1 MTQRIS
7 RVCSGSTVFDLVLV
21 SFLGYKIFFSAN
33 RSFYIP
39 VLNFS
44 VSPIEKTIWIFIFLM
59 GWLLFCPLK
68 KYCSGYWLT
77 ALMYNLIPFMVIES
91 EAFLQY
97 HFWLSC
103 TCVFFSLLLQ
113 GFFFLK
119 TRKSVH
125 PKFRH
130 CFYSCWS
137 VLLSVPF
144 LLVSFSFSAFIYDFS
159 GPLEALTN
167 SSALQHTADLDQL
180 QAVDTPDAA
189 FYRSLCASSW
199 ESAELEQRLQRLQV
213 LVDYESSRLGM
224 TSPLLRLEAMPSF
237 LAGSYNGSD
246 EIRINVTYLMESDVD
261 TAMETVFH
269 EMFHYYQHA
278 VVGTVDWTSN
288 FASLAYFD
296 EARSWY
302 QNSMDYKNDDSTEEG
317 YQEYL
322 EQPLEVSANA
332 YAKEKVSIYTALIK
346 LQEEQD
352 SPYL

>member
-1 MTQRIS
+1 METLTSQ
-7 RVCSGSTVFDLVLV
+7 
-21 SFLGYKIFFSAN
+21 
-33 RSFYIP
+33 
-39 VLNFS
+39 S
-44 VSPIEKTIWIFIFLM
+44 V
-59 GWLLFCPLK
+59 
-68 KYCSGYWLT
+68 
-77 ALMYNLIPFMVIES
+77 
-91 EAFLQY
+91 
-97 HFWLSC
+97 
-103 TCVFFSLLLQ
+103 
-113 GFFFLK
+113 
-119 TRKSVH
+119 
-125 PKFRH
+125 
-130 CFYSCWS
+130 
-137 VLLSVPF
+137 
-144 LLVSFSFSAFIYDFS
+144 
-159 GPLEALTN
+159 
-167 SSALQHTADLDQL
+167 LQHTASLERSQV
-180 QAVDTPDAA
+180 VDAPDSA
-189 FYRSLCASSW
+189 FYLSMRNSSW
-199 ESAELEQRLQRLQV
+199 KSAELKQRLQLLQI
-213 LVDYESSRLGM
+213 LVDYESFRLGM
-224 TSPLLRLEAMPSF
+224 TSPLLRPEAMPSF

-278 VVGTVDWTSN
+278 VVGTVDWTSS